1 MLYIILGFVQMLEY
15 EYEPEM
21 EESYRADFLKSFKKT
36 VEKGFFSFIIVDAVN
51 DKVCDIAVFSCIIWG
66 LGFCILFRLLP
77 Q

>member
-1 MLYIILGFVQMLEY
+1 MLEY

-51 DKVCDIAVFSCIIWG
+51 DKVCDISVFSCIIEA
-66 LGFCILFRLLP
+66 
-77 Q
+77 

>member
-1 MLYIILGFVQMLEY
+1 MLYIIFGFVQMLEY

-51 DKVCDIAVFSCIIWG
+51 DKVCDISVFSCIIE
-66 LGFCILFRLLP
+66 P
-77 Q
+77 

>member
-1 MLYIILGFVQMLEY
+1 MLEY

-51 DKVCDIAVFSCIIWG
+51 DKVCDIAVFSCIIE
-66 LGFCILFRLLP
+66 P
-77 Q
+77 

>member
-1 MLYIILGFVQMLEY
+1 MLEY

-51 DKVCDIAVFSCIIWG
+51 DKVCDIAVFSCIIEA
-66 LGFCILFRLLP
+66 
-77 Q
+77 

>member
-1 MLYIILGFVQMLEY
+1 MLYIIFGFVQMLEY

-51 DKVCDIAVFSCIIWG
+51 DKVCDIAVFSCIIEA
-66 LGFCILFRLLP
+66 
-77 Q
+77 